1 MTKRAT
7 VIIDIR
13 DEDLVATAEAW
24 LAENKPSLTAFV
36 DKGCYCCVIS
46 WDVEGPATVIDSLP
60 RELRSY
66 SQWDD
71 NDFAMDKLIPQ
82 NPIRR
87 WLHRLRPA
95 RR

>member
-7 VIIDIR
+7 IIVDIR
-13 DEDLVATAEAW
+13 DEDRVAAAEAW
-24 LAENKPSLTAFV
+24 LALHKPSLTAFI

-46 WDVEGPATVIDSLP
+46 WDVEGPAAVIDSLP
-60 RELRSY
+60 GDIRSY
-66 SQWDD
+66 SAWDD
-71 NDFAMDKLIPQ
+71 NDFAIGKLVAP

-87 WLHRLRPA
+87 WLQGLRAA